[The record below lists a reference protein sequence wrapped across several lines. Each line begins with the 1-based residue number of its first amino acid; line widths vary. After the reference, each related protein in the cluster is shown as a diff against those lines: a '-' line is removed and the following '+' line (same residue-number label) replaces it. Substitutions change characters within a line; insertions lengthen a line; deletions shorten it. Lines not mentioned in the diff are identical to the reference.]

1 MKFRN
6 ASIVAVLVIIFSL
19 MLSGCGDPVKTDLQN
34 FDESCASVTETMTS
48 VEKSLTAANGDN
60 AGKLLIENAEKLD
73 STKKTI
79 EAIEVETQEVKDV
92 KSILVEALGLTA
104 EGCKAIGEAAQ
115 NPEQADQKAVEDA
128 QGKLTKGIELFNDF
142 STKYEELANKH
153 GLKIEK

>member
-1 MKFRN
+1 MKFKN
-6 ASIVAVLVIIFSL
+6 TSIVAVLVIIFSL
-19 MLSGCGDPVKTDLQN
+19 MLSGCGDPVKSDLQN
-34 FDESCASVTETMTS
+34 FDKSCESVTETMTS
-48 VEKSLTAANGDN
+48 VEKSISEATGDN
-60 AGKLLIENAEKLD
+60 AGKVLIENAEKLD

-79 EAIEVETQEVKDV
+79 EAIEVKTEDVKAV

-115 NPEQADQKAVEDA
+115 NPEAADQKAVEDA